1 MVDSDRRAA
10 RIAGRWRLNIVVVL
24 LLLLYNCSL
33 GVSMNSVYQLSTRQL
48 LDYRLSLLDID
59 GPILLQGC

>member
-48 LDYRLSLLDID
+48 LDYRLLLLDLD
-59 GPILLQGC
+59 GPIILQGC

>member
-33 GVSMNSVYQLSTRQL
+33 GV
-48 LDYRLSLLDID
+48 LDE
-59 GPILLQGC
+59 